1 MVKSESR
8 HHVMNNP
15 FITLV
20 GNISHPTSEFLVL
33 NVDDTEA
40 ARYAKSK
47 ILVRAGFRV
56 IEASNGHDALT
67 LASAD
72 QPDLIL
78 LDTKMPD
85 INGFEVCRRLKANP
99 DTQAISILQTSAS
112 FVRTT
117 DKIAALDG
125 GADNY
130 LFEPIEPEELIANI
144 KALIRLSHA
153 EKEIREINRRK
164 DVFLA
169 TLAHELRNPLAPI
182 KNSIK
187 LLQNL
192 NKDFE
197 SKNVDLL
204 DIISRQT
211 DQMTR
216 LVDDLLDVSRIS
228 QGKIS
233 LQNEKVLVPDFIN
246 AAIESS
252 AKFIEDR
259 GHVIDIEMANEPLWI
274 NGDKV
279 RLVQIIS
286 NLLNNAAKFTPRGS
300 VIRIRVY
307 QNNNHMMVDI
317 ADDGIGLT
325 ENQSGSIFDLFVQH
339 GRTEDRAHEGLG
351 IGLSLVKNLTE
362 LHGAEIKVF
371 SLGFNKGTT
380 FTLTFK
386 LTSPPSE
393 SFSSESQPAS
403 ELNLS
408 KILVIDDNV
417 DAANT
422 LADLLILIG
431 HEVKTAHTGK
441 MGIEAAESFQP
452 DVVFLDIG
460 LPDMFGYDVAKQIRS
475 SNGSKKMHL
484 FALTGYGTEADQ
496 KRALDAGFD
505 MHLTKPLDFERLK
518 SINLGF

>member
-1 MVKSESR
+1 
-8 HHVMNNP
+8 MNNP
-15 FITLV
+15 FITLA
-20 GNISHPTSEFLVL
+20 GNISLPTGEFLIL
-33 NVDDTEA
+33 NADDTEA

-56 IEASNGHDALT
+56 IEASNGHDALA
-67 LASAD
+67 LALAE

-99 DTQAISILQTSAS
+99 ETQAISILQTSAS

-169 TLAHELRNPLAPI
+169 TLAHELRNPLGPI

-187 LLQNL
+187 LLQKL
-192 NKDFE
+192 NPFNDD
-197 SKNVDLL
+197 KNANLL
-204 DIISRQT
+204 DVISRQT

-233 LQNEKVLVPDFIN
+233 LQTANVLASDFIT
-246 AAIESS
+246 AAVESS

-259 GHVIDIEMANEPLWI
+259 GHVIDIEIAAEPLWI
-274 NGDKV
+274 VGDKV

-286 NLLNNAAKFTPRGS
+286 NLLNNAAKFTPRGG
-300 VIRIRVY
+300 VIRLRAY
-307 QNNNHMMVDI
+307 KQNNDFLIIDI
-317 ADDGIGLT
+317 ADNGIGLT
-325 ENQSGSIFDLFVQH
+325 ESQQSSIFELFVQH
-339 GRTEDRAHEGLG
+339 GKTEDRAHEGLG
-351 IGLSLVKNLTE
+351 IGLSLVKNLTF
-362 LHGAEIKVF
+362 LHDADIKVF
-371 SLGFNKGTT
+371 SLGLNKGST
-380 FTLTFK
+380 FTVTFK
-386 LTSPPSE
+386 ITHPLPVTLSE
-393 SFSSESQPAS
+393 VNEIP
-403 ELNLS
+403 NDPHLS
-408 KILVIDDNV
+408 KILVIDDNI

-422 LADLLILIG
+422 LAELLLLIG
-431 HEVKTAHTGK
+431 HDVKTAHTGK
-441 MGIEAAESFQP
+441 KGIETAIAFEP

-460 LPDMFGYDVAKQIRS
+460 LPDMYGYEVAKHIRS
-475 SNGSKKMHL
+475 NNGSKKLHL

-496 KRALDAGFD
+496 KRALDSGFD

-518 SINLGF
+518 AINLGF

>member
-1 MVKSESR
+1 
-8 HHVMNNP
+8 MNKP
-15 FITLV
+15 FITLA
-20 GNISHPTSEFLVL
+20 GNISLPTSEFLIL
-33 NVDDTEA
+33 NADDTEA

-56 IEASNGHDALT
+56 IEASNGHDALA
-67 LASAD
+67 LALAE

-99 DTQAISILQTSAS
+99 ETQAISILQTSAS

-169 TLAHELRNPLAPI
+169 TLAHELRNPLGPI

-187 LLQNL
+187 LLQKL
-192 NKDFE
+192 NPFNDD
-197 SKNVDLL
+197 KNANLL
-204 DIISRQT
+204 DVISRQT

-233 LQNEKVLVPDFIN
+233 LQIANVLANDFIT

-259 GHVIDIEMANEPLWI
+259 GHVIDIEIAAEPLWI
-274 NGDKV
+274 VGDKV

-286 NLLNNAAKFTPRGS
+286 NLLNNAAKFTPRGG
-300 VIRIRVY
+300 VIRLRAY
-307 QNNNHMMVDI
+307 QSNDLLIIDI

-325 ENQSGSIFDLFVQH
+325 ESQQGSIFELFVQH
-339 GRTEDRAHEGLG
+339 GKTEDRAHEGLG
-351 IGLSLVKNLTE
+351 IGLSLVKNLTL
-362 LHGAEIKVF
+362 LHDADIKVF
-371 SLGFNKGTT
+371 SLGLNKGST
-380 FTLTFK
+380 FTVTFK
-386 LTSPPSE
+386 ITQPLPVTLSE
-393 SFSSESQPAS
+393 VNEIPVEAH
-403 ELNLS
+403 LS
-408 KILVIDDNV
+408 KILVIDDNI

-422 LADLLILIG
+422 LAELLLLIG

-441 MGIEAAESFQP
+441 QGIETAIAFEP
-452 DVVFLDIG
+452 DVIFLDIG
-460 LPDMFGYDVAKQIRS
+460 LPDMYGYEVAKQIRS
-475 SNGSKKMHL
+475 NNGSKKMYL

-496 KRALDAGFD
+496 KRAFDSGFD
-505 MHLTKPLDFERLK
+505 MHLTKPLDFERLR